1 MSKES
6 RYARQVIVSQIGE
19 EGQKRLSESKV
30 AVIGCGGL
38 GSPVLTYLA
47 LAGVGTL
54 RFIDCDTVSM
64 TNLNRQFFYET
75 SDVNQSKSEATFAFL
90 KKRNP
95 EIVLEPIFEK
105 LTEEK
110 AIQLLKDMDVVVD
123 CVDSAAVRR
132 VVGQACTK
140 LGISYIEG
148 GIQGFYGY
156 VLPVMPGKTACLEC
170 IERIAAKEKTPIPA
184 IGAVAGVI
192 GSLQVTECLKILLNI
207 GKVRYGVMQQYDGI
221 YGEFEEIP
229 VMVRQDCSCQT
240 VVVNDEN
247 HMQ

>member
-1 MSKES
+1 MPESS

-19 EGQKRLSESKV
+19 EGQKRLAESKV
-30 AVIGCGGL
+30 AVVGCGGL

-54 RFIDCDTVSM
+54 RFIDCDTVSI
-64 TNLNRQFFYET
+64 TNLNRQFFYEVL
-75 SDVNQSKSEATFAFL
+75 DVNQSKSETTFAFL

-95 EIVLEPIFEK
+95 EIVLEQISEQ
-105 LTEEK
+105 LTEK
-110 AIQLLKDMDVVVD
+110 NAIRLLTDIDVVID
-123 CVDSAAVRR
+123 CVDSVAVRR
-132 VVGQACTK
+132 IVGQACAK
-140 LGISYIEG
+140 LGIIYIEG

-156 VLPVMPGKTACLEC
+156 ILPVMPGKTACLEC
-170 IERIAAKEKTPIPA
+170 IETVAVKEITPIPA

-192 GSLQVTECLKILLNI
+192 GSLQAVECLKILLNI
-207 GKVRYGVMQQYDGI
+207 GEVHYGVMKQYDGI

-229 VMVRQDCSCQT
+229 VKVRQDCSCQKL
-240 VVVNDEN
+240 VVNDVN